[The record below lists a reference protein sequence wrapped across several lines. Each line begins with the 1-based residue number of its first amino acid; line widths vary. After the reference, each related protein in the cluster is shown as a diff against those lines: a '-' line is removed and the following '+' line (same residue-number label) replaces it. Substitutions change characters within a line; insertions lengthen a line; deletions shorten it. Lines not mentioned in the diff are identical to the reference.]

1 MVTEDKTGTAVA
13 LAGSSVVLEAG
24 EMRRVPMPFNDLR
37 DAALLVEE
45 TGYEALFVPDHG
57 VWEPFPLLAALAQRT
72 ERIEV
77 GPGVVTITS
86 RDAGSMAAA
95 ARTLSQVS
103 DGRAILGVGSGP
115 EQRVSRV
122 EEYLSE
128 VRQGTGDIP
137 LYLAALGPRMV
148 EAAGRVADGV
158 LLNWCTPE
166 RVAQA
171 VDLLKSGGRHVAV
184 AVYVRACLGHDDGSA
199 LAALREA
206 TAMYARIPGYRR
218 QYEAMGLGR
227 EAAAASDALA
237 AGRLDEVPEELVRG
251 VCVWGTRDQ
260 AEDRLGAYRKAGA
273 DLVVVYPVQAQ
284 EPLSSLMGTIMAAA
298 PSPAVEH

>member
-1 MVTEDKTGTAVA
+1 MAEDKTGTAVA

-24 EMRRVPMPFNDLR
+24 RTRRVPMPFNDLR

-77 GPGVVTITS
+77 GTGVVTMTS
-86 RDAGSMAAA
+86 RDAGTMAAA

-115 EQRVSRV
+115 EGRVARV
-122 EEYLSE
+122 EQYLSE

-137 LYLAALGPRMV
+137 LYLAALGPRMM

-166 RVAQA
+166 RVAHA
-171 VDLLKSGGRHVAV
+171 VDLLKEGGRRVAV
-184 AVYVRACLGHDDGSA
+184 AVYVRACLGHEDETS
-199 LAALREA
+199 LAALGEA
-206 TAMYARIPGYRR
+206 TAMYAGIPGYRR
-218 QYEAMGLGR
+218 QFEAMGLGPP
-227 EAAAASDALA
+227 AAAAAEAFAS
-237 AGRLDEVPEELVRG
+237 GHLDRVPEDLVRE

-260 AEDRLGAYRKAGA
+260 AADRLRAYRGAGA
-273 DLVVVYPVQAQ
+273 DLVVVYPVPAR

-298 PSPAVEH
+298 PNPAVEH